1 MKNSTIYNI
10 VSFSEKRA
18 VVRFDAGSEILG
30 AHFPERAIVPGS
42 CLIEM
47 TRELVERIL
56 NKPLII
62 KEIKSV
68 KFVSVIEPSLTP
80 EVIFDFENDGDDEL
94 LWRVTVCDG
103 QKSFAKMK
111 IEFSYEQ

>member
-10 VSFSEKRA
+10 VSFSEKTA
-18 VVRFDAGSEILG
+18 VVHFDASSEILG

-47 TRELVERIL
+47 ARELVGKIL
-56 NKPLII
+56 DKPLII

-80 EVIFDFENDGDDEL
+80 EVIFDFENDCDGL
-94 LWRVTVCDG
+94 LWRVTVRDG

>member
-10 VSFSEKRA
+10 VSFSEKMA

-47 TRELVERIL
+47 ARELVEKIL
-56 NKPLII
+56 TKPLII

-80 EVIFDFENDGDDEL
+80 EVVFDFENDGDGL
-94 LWRVTVCDG
+94 LWRVTVRDE